1 MNDIKFVIIDKEEVP
16 LDQLS
21 TSELADR
28 ADSHNPAAYAAA
40 SEQDLSE
47 PQFRAALLEILGGA
61 ADHSAADKEAL
72 TCAIRTAAVAALVVD
87 SGGDLWGAHPNY
99 PKSDWRYEVENGDTM
114 LGYWEWVH
122 CKLEEAETDSEAGDA

>member
-1 MNDIKFVIIDKEEVP
+1 MKKPVTVAMVGATGAVGE
-16 LDQLS
+16 
-21 TSELADR
+21 T
-28 ADSHNPAAYAAA
+28 
-40 SEQDLSE
+40 
-47 PQFRAALLEILGGA
+47 LLEILGGA
-61 ADHSAADKEAL
+61 PDHSAADTEAL

-122 CKLEEAETDSEAGDA
+122 CKLEEAEIDSEEGDA